1 MSRLAGHQ
9 SIPKINLGEEAF
21 LAWVRRLGLPEPE
34 RNYVFSALRKYQID
48 FAWREMKLGVEI
60 DGGIW
65 RKGGGAHTGAGHL
78 RDMEKGNMLL
88 DLGWRVYHF
97 TPPQCRSGAAAQH
110 VARFFAESQFEQ

>member
-1 MSRLAGHQ
+1 SVSHH

-21 LAWVRRLGLPEPE
+21 LTWVKRLNLPEPK
-34 RNYVFSALRKYQID
+34 RNYVFSTERRFEID
-48 FAWREMKLGVEI
+48 FAWPEHGQLGCEI

-78 RDMEKGNMLL
+78 RDIEKGNMLL

-110 VARFFAESQFEQ
+110 IARALGITL